1 MKRMR
6 KLQGNDLLVHEDPV
20 STLGAS
26 FCGSKNFVFNFLLE
40 KLWNILFCILEL
52 CGAGSFW
59 VLFVE
64 EQKIVKQILKI
75 QKVNEGQA
83 IIKVI
88 GTSSCFSVPTLIEL
102 LVVELN
108 ERLQSFRPL
117 G

>member
-1 MKRMR
+1 M
-6 KLQGNDLLVHEDPV
+6 
-20 STLGAS
+20 
-26 FCGSKNFVFNFLLE
+26 
-40 KLWNILFCILEL
+40 
-52 CGAGSFW
+52 
-59 VLFVE
+59 E